1 MYEEFEWQEE
11 EKLRK
16 MEGRKRAIVNRS
28 KLCCVLV
35 FLCVSESGQGYRQAK
50 RKKLSRNIIL
60 AGLTGP
66 SAGGESPRI
75 SL

>member
-35 FLCVSESGQGYRQAK
+35 FLCVSESGQG
-50 RKKLSRNIIL
+50 
-60 AGLTGP
+60 
-66 SAGGESPRI
+66 
-75 SL
+75 